1 MRPSALFL
9 RQKGFHYG
17 LLWLADARLSSS
29 LQKKTEITEKNRNCL
44 PAASAFGN
52 VNVKV
57 KVRVNVKVRVKV
69 KVIVNVNVKKAP
81 T

>member
-1 MRPSALFL
+1 M
-9 RQKGFHYG
+9 
-17 LLWLADARLSSS
+17 
-29 LQKKTEITEKNRNCL
+29 

-69 KVIVNVNVKKAP
+69 KVIVNVNVKKSSHLGELFLCYFFFFFDFFSCISLIIATAEAKSIVSGSMP
-81 T
+81 VLGRR